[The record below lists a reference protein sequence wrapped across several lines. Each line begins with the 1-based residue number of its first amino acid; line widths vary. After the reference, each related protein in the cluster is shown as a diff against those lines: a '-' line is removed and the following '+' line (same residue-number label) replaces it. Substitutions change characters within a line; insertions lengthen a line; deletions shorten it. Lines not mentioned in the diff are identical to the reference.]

1 MKFLLI
7 FLFTLFTIFIFDAF
21 IGRIGLVENSKIVG
35 HTGTSRFINLRE
47 HSPNLKTNFRPDD
60 EYMKNIDG
68 LVQKKYPFRVDS
80 DGFILPIDK
89 SKSLISEKIKI
100 IFLGGSTTENLY
112 IEEDKRF
119 PALVS
124 DILTKKLN
132 RSVVSLNAGVSG
144 NHSVHSL
151 FTMASKGLKYSPN
164 YAIFMHA
171 INDIGHLT
179 KFSSYWNGSS
189 SNSVIID
196 FSPDPSKKNL
206 FNRAARFL
214 KNLFIPNLWSLIS
227 PYYERIIQ
235 AKKTENS
242 KNKSKKSANI
252 SNEEKASIL
261 KEFRS
266 SLLSFVSLT
275 RAWGVEPILLT
286 QMNRLNIQEEKIR
299 DSYSNPNLNFESFVS
314 LYNEF
319 NEITR
324 KVALALDITLI
335 DLDLKL
341 SDNAEL
347 IYDSVH
353 LTEKGNILVAE
364 IIAERIYAQII
375 SKRNKP

>member
-1 MKFLLI
+1 M
-7 FLFTLFTIFIFDAF
+7 
-21 IGRIGLVENSKIVG
+21 
-35 HTGTSRFINLRE
+35 RE
-47 HSPNLKTNFRPDD
+47 SFKL
-60 EYMKNIDG
+60 
-68 LVQKKYPFRVDS
+68 
-80 DGFILPIDK
+80 
-89 SKSLISEKIKI
+89 
-100 IFLGGSTTENLY
+100 
-112 IEEDKRF
+112 
-119 PALVS
+119 
-124 DILTKKLN
+124 KKL
-132 RSVVSLNAGVSG
+132 
-144 NHSVHSL
+144 
-151 FTMASKGLKYSPN
+151 
-164 YAIFMHA
+164 
-171 INDIGHLT
+171 
-179 KFSSYWNGSS
+179 
-189 SNSVIID
+189 
-196 FSPDPSKKNL
+196 
-206 FNRAARFL
+206 
-214 KNLFIPNLWSLIS
+214 
-227 PYYERIIQ
+227 
-235 AKKTENS
+235 ENS

-266 SLLSFVSLT
+266 SLVSFVSLT